1 MEKSAVLKGLGAW
14 AKTNI
19 LNELGV
25 TSPLWGVANAF
36 CILAAASPDAAC
48 ATLAKVRPDVAVAI
62 DVLATEHFDEIVKAY
77 RESLVEHPLQFKL
90 RTETKLDGTQ
100 VYKTFYFRPENL
112 DKLVEAIK
120 KAGPTAV

>member
-1 MEKSAVLKGLGAW
+1 MERSSVLKGLGAW
-14 AKTNI
+14 AKTNV
-19 LNELGV
+19 LNEIGV

-36 CILAAASPDAAC
+36 CILASAAPDAAY
-48 ATLAKVRPDVAVAI
+48 ATLAKVRQDVAAAV
-62 DVLATEHFDEIVKAY
+62 DVLASDHFEEIVKAY

-112 DKLVEAIK
+112 DKLVEDMRQHSAE
-120 KAGPTAV
+120 